1 LSNKKDFSSLLWRAR
16 TKDDIEN
23 LIELLPKLFGEIE
36 IKPVGNNPNNA
47 GVLDIASDPGLASVE
62 RITNSIDAILEFY
75 AETTTE
81 KPLNPRLAAQTWLK
95 IPKGGIS
102 NLSDQDRRRIAQNIS
117 VVIDDS
123 GLSKFPTLIVT
134 DKGIGVTSKNFP
146 LTLLSLNQ
154 SNKANKGYT
163 MGTFGQGGSSTF
175 RFAEYS
181 LLISRRQ
188 KEVLGNE
195 KDHVSFSIVK
205 KHFDDTKMKTHNYS
219 YFCPKNSDGVFTLD
233 PSDIPE
239 MDFGTKITHVAYKLT
254 GFNSVYTMGIWK
266 LYNATIFD
274 PIIPFLVGGDGVYR
288 GSDKTGTRVITG
300 NATRLNNPESA
311 RGEIQ
316 QVHFDEHTV
325 QISQKYGNIRIKY
338 WVVAW
343 PEDSLKKGKPAE
355 SYVSADSAISITLYG
370 QRQDKE
376 SRQWIDNKIKLPFL
390 KNNLV
395 IQIETDD
402 LTALAKSELFSSTRE
417 RATISEI
424 RNEIYE
430 VLANILL
437 NDKEL
442 ARLNNIEKDKLLKQT
457 TGAASDKLKSRLGEF
472 IQQRVKG
479 VNSSGDGGKNGKG
492 DKSEK
497 GNEVDS
503 AKKKP
508 VSVFGEVRNTDDTNL
523 PNAPTFIKF
532 EKSKVTITAG
542 KSKNI
547 WVEINAKNGYLQEH
561 EDNLQIIWPNNSDEK
576 LKIQS
581 KSRLLGGKSQWFI
594 KAEED
599 ASREEQELV
608 VKFFTP
614 NGELESSLIVQVIDP
629 SDPKVKQEKSGGS
642 EPNIAVQ
649 WVEKE
654 QFGSG
659 EFSDYDLKTVGSVS
673 TGQDSVIVW
682 VNRDFHLLNKV
693 VQNRTLSANQIDIA
707 RERYMFPIACALWLQ
722 DYDKKLLD
730 PQLMASDQF
739 IKRQNEYLAEAV
751 LTAMNAELVVAGE
764 ESEE

>member
-1 LSNKKDFSSLLWRAR
+1 MVNKKDLGLLLWKAR
-16 TKDDIEN
+16 TKLDIEH
-23 LIELLPKLFGEIE
+23 LIDLLPDIFGDIE
-36 IKPVGNNPNNA
+36 IAPVGNNPNNA
-47 GVLDIASDPGLASVE
+47 GVLDLASDPGLASVE

-75 AETTTE
+75 AETTHE
-81 KPLNPRLAAQTWLK
+81 KPLNPRLAAETWLK

-102 NLSDQDRRRIAQNIS
+102 NLGDKDRRRIAQGIS

-123 GLSKFPTLIVT
+123 GISKFPSLIIT

-188 KEVLGNE
+188 KSVLGGE
-195 KDHVSFSIVK
+195 KDHVSFTIVK
-205 KHFDDTKMKTHNYS
+205 KHFDENLMKTHNYS
-219 YFCPKNSDGVFTLD
+219 YFKPKNFEGVFSLD
-233 PSDIPE
+233 PSEIAE

-254 GFNSVYTMGIWK
+254 GYNTVYTMGIWK
-266 LYNATIFD
+266 LYNATVFD
-274 PIIPFLVGGDGVYR
+274 PIIPFLVGGEGAYR
-288 GSDKTGTRVITG
+288 GSDTTGTRVITG

-316 QVHFDEHTV
+316 QVHFDEHIV

-343 PEDSLKKGKPAE
+343 PEDSHKKGKPAE

-402 LTALAKSELFSSTRE
+402 LTPLAKSELFSSTRE

-437 NDKEL
+437 SDKEL
-442 ARLNNIEKDKLLKQT
+442 SRLNNVEKEKLLKQT
-457 TGAASDKLKSRLGEF
+457 TGAANDKLKSRLGDF
-472 IQQRVKG
+472 IQQRIKG
-479 VNSSGDGGKNGKG
+479 VNSTGEGGDRALGNQSSNNKG
-492 DKSEK
+492 VEK
-497 GNEVDS
+497 AN
-503 AKKKP
+503 KKP
-508 VSVFGEVRNTDDTNL
+508 ANVFDQVRNTDDSNL
-523 PNAPTFIKF
+523 PNAPTYIKF
-532 EKSKVTITAG
+532 EKSKVTVTAG
-542 KSKNI
+542 KTRDI

-561 EDNLQIIWPNNSDEK
+561 EDSLQVIWPNNTDQK

-581 KSRLLGGKSQWFI
+581 KSRLLGGRSQWFI
-594 KAEED
+594 KAEQD
-599 ASREEQELV
+599 ASRDEQELV

-614 NGELESSLIVQVIDP
+614 NGELKSSLIVQVIDP
-629 SDPKVKQEKSGGS
+629 SDPKVKQEKSGRS
-642 EPNIAVQ
+642 DPNIEVQ
-649 WVEKE
+649 WVDKE

-659 EFSDYDLKTVGSVS
+659 EFSDYDVKTVGSVS
-673 TGQDSVIVW
+673 AGQDSVIVW

-693 VQNRTLSANQIDIA
+693 VQNRTLSGNQIQLTRD
-707 RERYMFPIACALWLQ
+707 RYMFPIACALWLQ

-730 PQLMASDQF
+730 PQLVASEEF